1 MSKERENV
9 LWSDKKRTIFGLPL
23 SFTKYELTEDRLFIS
38 KGLLKTT
45 YDEVRLYRMLDV
57 QLNRTLGQKLFGLGT
72 ISVHSSDASMKDF
85 NIVNI
90 KKSND
95 VLELLSQNIE
105 KQRDA
110 HRVFARELVDDGDDD
125 NY

>member
-1 MSKERENV
+1 MSKERKNI
-9 LWSDKKRTIFGLPL
+9 LWSDRKRTIFGLPL

-57 QLNRTLGQKLFGLGT
+57 QLSRTLGQKLFGLGT
-72 ISVHSSDASMKDF
+72 ISIHSSDASMNDF
-85 NIVNI
+85 DIVNI

-95 VLELLSQNIE
+95 IIELLSQNIE

-110 HRVFARELVDDGDDD
+110 HRVFARESVDDIDDD